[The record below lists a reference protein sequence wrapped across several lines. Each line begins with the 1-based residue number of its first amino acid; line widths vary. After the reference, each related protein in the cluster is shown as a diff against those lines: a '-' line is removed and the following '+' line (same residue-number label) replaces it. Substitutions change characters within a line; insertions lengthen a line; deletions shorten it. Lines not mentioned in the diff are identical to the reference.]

1 METAELLIILII
13 FIIIIIFSANDK
25 KYKKNK
31 NHSNYDNNINI
42 NNYDNNINKVYYR
55 NSHSVYRNDIYSN
68 KTNNNEYKK
77 YRYNIN
83 NYTIKQKLLKE
94 SEFRFYNILK
104 SSINTNYI
112 ICPKVKISNFI
123 EMIDR
128 RSWED
133 YYDKINY
140 QSIDFLICNEY
151 FKPIF
156 GIILFYGN
164 PQIQTENEKF
174 LNEIYNTI
182 KLPILKF
189 EVSNNYK
196 AEIIKEQIEYLLK
209 DNQITAE

>member
-1 METAELLIILII
+1 MKINESFLIIIIFIILII
-13 FIIIIIFSANDK
+13 LFANNK

-31 NHSNYDNNINI
+31 NNIKYEHDNN
-42 NNYDNNINKVYYR
+42 DNDIDNDNRVYYR
-55 NSHSVYRNDIYSN
+55 NSHSVYRNDIYSY
-68 KTNNNEYKK
+68 KPKDNEYKK
-77 YRYNIN
+77 YRYNID

-94 SEFRFYNILK
+94 SEFNFYNILK
-104 SSINTNYI
+104 SSINPDYI

-140 QSIDFLICNEY
+140 QSIDFLICNNL

-174 LNEIYNTI
+174 LIEIYSSIN
-182 KLPILKF
+182 LPVLRLEISKNY
-189 EVSNNYK
+189 SND
-196 AEIIKEQIEYLLK
+196 IIKEKIENLLNINNNK
-209 DNQITAE
+209 NSG